1 MNISRQQRLVRRFVS
16 ILLFGDLPKLLR
28 QVKNEQNKIINK
40 DNSVDL
46 VKKGVETSISEKEVE
61 TKSKDA

>member
-46 VKKGVETSISEKEVE
+46 VKKGVETSTSEKEVE